1 MKKNFYGNRVRL
13 CKLFRIMRITV
24 FLCLLGVMQVMAVS
38 SKGQETKLNLRLQN
52 TSIEEVLKTIESQSD
67 FRFFYQSEDLKG
79 KMQVDLNVEEESV
92 FEILDA
98 VLPKM
103 KLSYEVFDNY
113 IAIKS
118 INAGENGKNVQQK
131 SVSGKITDEK
141 GEPLP
146 GVTVLIKGTSNGT
159 ITDANGNYSMSG
171 IAENATL
178 VFSFIGMKTEEV
190 LVAKQ
195 KTINV
200 TMLADALG
208 IDEVVAIGYGVSKR
222 SVVTGSISTV
232 KSEELPKTANTSV
245 THMLSGKASGVQV
258 KQTSAQPGGGIDIV
272 IRGAGSVNAGNQ
284 PLYVIDGF
292 PINNSTVEPGSGDRY
307 NMGSRNPLNS
317 INPND
322 IESIEILKDAASTAI
337 YGARAAN
344 GVILITTKRGKEG
357 HTVVDFSLSHSVQE
371 IDRYFDML
379 DAKGFMEQANILGKE
394 YFLISNNQYPYGPN
408 DQDLSGYTP
417 RFTSDQIASA
427 GSGTDWWDEVTRLGS
442 VDDVNLSIS
451 GGNKKTNFMVSAN
464 YFDQKG
470 VVYNSDFTRFSS
482 RINLDH
488 KITDFLKVG
497 VSATGSYV
505 DNGNTQLGDGQ
516 WENSGVLVSA
526 LQMSPLISVYN
537 AYGEY
542 SINPKD
548 AVMPNPDSYREID
561 DNTIQKRLLANS
573 YVQVEPL
580 KGLVI
585 KANVGV
591 DDKSGT
597 RSNYLPT
604 TFLYGAQYGGKAT
617 KSISN
622 STDLLFNSTVSYS
635 KIFNEQHNVNVLLG
649 YEYQE
654 FKYNGFG
661 SESTKFFTDI
671 FESNNLGAGEGR
683 PDVYSYKNAGK
694 LASYFSRLSYNFKE
708 KYIASFTLRRDGTSN
723 FGSGNKWG
731 LFPSTALAWRISE
744 EEFIKSVD
752 VLSNLKLRASYGQ
765 TGNSGIGD
773 KAFEYYGTRG
783 QYMFGDIVVTPVTK
797 KQLGNSDLKWE
808 TTKEFNVGLD
818 FGFYKNRIAGTLEY
832 YNKVVDDLLAYR
844 TLPTYS
850 DISSVADNIGST
862 QLKGFEF
869 ELNTVNIDKE
879 LKWTT
884 NFNISTYSDKWKER
898 NPDLILSPWQG
909 ENDPIRSIYG
919 YKTAG
924 IVQIG
929 EDIPHMENELPG
941 NLIYQDLN
949 GFDENNEL
957 TGSPDGKIDAAD
969 ITYLGTWDPGISF
982 GIGNTFEYKGFDL
995 NFFFYGMAD
1004 RILTNPNT
1012 FKYKLDAWRL
1022 PNGDNNM
1029 MKEVDEIFRADSPS
1043 STTPG
1048 MAVNP
1053 YQGSSDYYIEDGA
1066 FIRLKNVTLGY
1077 SIPKRIFKNKLD
1089 MRVYVDGQNL
1099 LLFTDYSGVDP
1110 ETDGLGSYPNAKT
1123 FSFGINLK
1131 F

>member
-1 MKKNFYGNRVRL
+1 
-13 CKLFRIMRITV
+13 MRITL
-24 FLCLLGVMQVMAVS
+24 FLMLIGVSQLFAES
-38 SKGQETKLNLRLQN
+38 SYAQIK
-52 TSIEEVLKTIESQSD
+52 
-67 FRFFYQSEDLKG
+67 
-79 KMQVDLNVEEESV
+79 
-92 FEILDA
+92 
-98 VLPKM
+98 
-103 KLSYEVFDNY
+103 KLSIDLENVKAEKVLDEIENQSQFYFLYNEKLVDVDFDASVKFTEENIFKVLDQLFDGRDISY
-113 IAIKS
+113 QVVDNQIILSKA
-118 INAGENGKNVQQK
+118 NASMVMLQQDQK
-131 SVSGKITDEK
+131 TVTGTVTDQD
-141 GEPLP
+141 GEPIP
-146 GVTVLIKGTSNGT
+146 GVNVFIKGTTRGT
-159 ITDANGNYSMSG
+159 TTDVKGNYSLEKVSS
-171 IAENATL
+171 ENTL
-178 VFSFIGMKTEEV
+178 VFSFIGMETKEV
-190 LVAKQ
+190 VANDQ
-195 KTINV
+195 MVIDV
-200 TMLADALG
+200 ALESTSIG
-208 IDEVVAIGYGVSKR
+208 LEEVVAIGYGVSKR

-232 KSEELPKTANTSV
+232 KSDDLPKTANTSV

-292 PINNSTVEPGSGDRY
+292 PINNSSVEPGSGDRY

-379 DAKGFMEQANILGKE
+379 DAKGFMEQANILGEE
-394 YFLISNNQYPYGPN
+394 YYLISNNQYPYGSN
-408 DQDLSGYTP
+408 DQDLSGFTQ
-417 RFTSDQIASA
+417 RFTSDQIANA
-427 GSGTDWWDEVTRLGS
+427 GKGTDWWDEVTRLGS

-451 GGNKKTNFMVSAN
+451 GGSKKTNFMISAN

-497 VSATGSYV
+497 ISATGSYV

-548 AVMPNPDSYREID
+548 AVMPNPVSYREID

-580 KGLVI
+580 KGLII
-585 KANVGV
+585 KANVGI

-635 KIFNEQHNVNVLLG
+635 RVFNEQHNVNVLLG

-661 SESTKFFTDI
+661 SEATKFFTDI

-694 LASYFSRLSYNFKE
+694 LASYFSRLSYNYKE

-783 QYMFGDIVVTPVTK
+783 EYMFGDIVVTPVTK
-797 KQLGNSDLKWE
+797 TQLGNSDLKWE

-818 FGFYKNRIAGTLEY
+818 FGFYKNRISGTLEY
-832 YNKVVDDLLAYR
+832 YNKVVDDLLSYR

-869 ELNTVNIDKE
+869 ELNTVNIAKE

-884 NFNISTYSDKWKER
+884 NFNISTYTDNWKER
-898 NPDLILSPWQG
+898 NPDLILDPWQG
-909 ENDPIRSIYG
+909 ENDPIRSMYG
-919 YKTAG
+919 YKTNG
-924 IVQIG
+924 IVQLG

-957 TGSPDGKIDAAD
+957 TGIPDGKIDAAD

-982 GIGNTFEYKGFDL
+982 GIGNTFEYMGLDL

-1029 MKEVDEIFRADSPS
+1029 MKEVDRIFRADSPS
-1043 STTPG
+1043 TTTPG
-1048 MAVNP
+1048 MAAHP
-1053 YQGSSDYYIEDGA
+1053 YQGSSDYYIEDGS

-1077 SIPKRIFKNKLD
+1077 TIPRRIFKNKLD

-1099 LLFTDYSGVDP
+1099 LLITGYSGVDP

-1123 FSFGINLK
+1123 FSFGVNLK